1 MAVAVVLA
9 VAYLGL
15 MVLLLV
21 LRVDVRALVGPFS
34 LLPAP
39 ALALALALAG
49 VVAGFLTDYLYP
61 TPRPRT
67 R

>member
-15 MVLLLV
+15 VVLLLV

-34 LLPAP
+34 LLP
-39 ALALALALAG
+39 ALALALAG